1 MNKPIDHEIR
11 DEVLDPRSSFVVQ
24 APAGSGKT
32 TTLAKRIIHLLTVV
46 DDPKEIIAIS
56 FTKKAAGEMHKKFLD
71 EFAASE
77 NQEVVKKIKTRAK
90 KLKWN
95 ENFLNLLE
103 IMTIDSLASKI
114 TRQAPIF
121 SGSLYKN
128 ITEDPY
134 EIYESAVKETMQ
146 DNAQLTE
153 LFPFL
158 NYDYQKIKN
167 QLIAQLE
174 TRDQWIEQIQY
185 YKNNPTKIENE
196 TKLYYLNE
204 MKTWVIKLNG
214 LFKKEQIEDIKSILS
229 YQDSKF
235 LKEEN

>member
-1 MNKPIDHEIR
+1 MNKPIDHKIR

-71 EFAASE
+71 EFEAPE
-77 NQEVVKKIKTRAK
+77 NQEVVKKINGRAK

-114 TRQAPIF
+114 TRQAPIL
-121 SGSLYKN
+121 SRSLYKN
-128 ITEDPY
+128 ITEDPH

-158 NYDYQKIKN
+158 DYDYQKIKD
-167 QLIAQLE
+167 QLINLLKN
-174 TRDQWIEQIQY
+174 RDQWRDNIFNI
-185 YKNNPTKIENE
+185 KI
-196 TKLYYLNE
+196 
-204 MKTWVIKLNG
+204 
-214 LFKKEQIEDIKSILS
+214 
-229 YQDSKF
+229 
-235 LKEEN
+235 

>member
-1 MNKPIDHEIR
+1 MNKPIDQPIR
-11 DEVLDPRSSFVVQ
+11 DEVLSPSSSFVVQ

-32 TTLAKRIIHLLTVV
+32 TTLAKRILQLLTVV

-71 EFAASE
+71 EFKAPE
-77 NQEVVKKIKTRAK
+77 NQEVVKKINGRAK

-95 ENFLNLLE
+95 VNFLNLLE

-114 TRQAPIF
+114 TRQAPIL
-121 SGSLYKN
+121 SESLYKN
-128 ITEDPY
+128 ITEDPH
-134 EIYESAVKETMQ
+134 EIYEAAVKETME

-167 QLIAQLE
+167 QLIGLIKN
-174 TRDQWIEQIQY
+174 RDQWRDNIIE
-185 YKNNPTKIENE
+185 YKNIGPTSIERKTKI
-196 TKLYYLNE
+196 
-204 MKTWVIKLNG
+204 
-214 LFKKEQIEDIKSILS
+214 
-229 YQDSKF
+229 
-235 LKEEN
+235 